1 MLATKE
7 NVARLSIL
15 SVSLLIIMKAVASI
29 ITGSIAIRADAVHS
43 VIDLSGVII
52 GYIGIKIS
60 GKPPDAE
67 HAFGHG
73 KAEHIA
79 GGVIG
84 GLIFIAAGT
93 IFYQAIRN
101 LISGATVELVPL
113 GIYVTLA
120 AIVINVT
127 VSRYALSVARSTD
140 SPALEASARDLF
152 ADVLSSCAVLAGLV
166 LVQFTG
172 ISRLDPIVALL
183 VAVIIVRTAFLT
195 VKKSILGLMDTRLP
209 GEEED
214 EIISCIREHT
224 TQLAGFHKVR
234 TRKAGSQRFIDFHL
248 MLPKNMSLDEAHLM
262 CDHLEKDIENR
273 LPHSSATIHVEPCGT
288 ECEDCLIS
296 SCSLRIG
303 ISRAGK
309 NLGHAAKD

>member
-7 NVARLSIL
+7 NVARLSIFA
-15 SVSLLIIMKAVASI
+15 VSLLIIMKVVASI
-29 ITGSIAIRADAVHS
+29 ITRSIAIRADAVHS
-43 VIDLSGVII
+43 VIDLSGVVI

-60 GKPPDAE
+60 GRPPDTE

-79 GGVIG
+79 SGVIG

-93 IFYQAIRN
+93 IFYQAIKN
-101 LISGATVELVPL
+101 LISGATVELVPV

-120 AIVINVT
+120 AIVINAV
-127 VSRYALSVARSTD
+127 VSRYALKMARSTD
-140 SPALEASARDLF
+140 SVALEASARDLF
-152 ADVLSSCAVLAGLV
+152 ADVLSSCAVLVGLV

-172 ISRLDPIVALL
+172 ISMLDPIVALL
-183 VAVIIVRTAFLT
+183 VAVIILRTAFLT
-195 VKKSILGLMDTRLP
+195 VKKSVLGLMDTRLP
-209 GEEED
+209 RREED

-248 MLPKNMSLDEAHLM
+248 MLPRNISLDEAHRM
-262 CDHLEKDIENR
+262 CDHLEQDIENR
-273 LPHSSATIHVEPCGT
+273 LPNSSTTIHVEPCIT
-288 ECEDCLIS
+288 DCEDCLIS

-303 ISRAGK
+303 IIRAGK
-309 NLGHAAKD
+309 NRGRPG